1 MLKMKSEDAALMWSK
16 RVGSCLAMLLLGG
29 ITSACNP
36 VFAPPIRSVHLGSPR
51 STQPR
56 AVEVSGAAGIPWG
69 NGAATLS
76 IPVAEGVWLDGSLDM
91 RYLDPE
97 QWTMGNVGV
106 RFVLFQEPDKVT
118 GFFADVELGAGA
130 GVGGVD
136 EREGPGAREMQW
148 HERFAYGAFAGM
160 GAAYHVTTWFAW
172 FARGRV
178 QVSKAEFIPT
188 TLWASGVT
196 GPQFTV
202 GPVSLYL
209 SMGAAYY
216 LNDVDE
222 EVGLLPE
229 AGLSV
234 RFPLAE

>member
-1 MLKMKSEDAALMWSK
+1 MKNK
-16 RVGSCLAMLLLGG
+16 RPIVCLLLLMLGG
-29 ITSACNP
+29 TLTACNP

-51 STQPR
+51 PTQPR

-69 NGAATLS
+69 NGAATVSL
-76 IPVAEGVWLDGSLDM
+76 PVAEGVWLDGSVDM
-91 RYLDPE
+91 RYFEPE
-97 QWTMGNVGV
+97 QWTIGNVGV
-106 RFVLFQEPDKVT
+106 RFILFQEPGKVT

-136 EREGPGAREMQW
+136 DRDGQPEKDMEW
-148 HERFAYGAFAGM
+148 HNRFAYGAFAGM

-178 QVSKAEFIPT
+178 QVSKAEFIPV
-188 TLWASGVT
+188 TLWASGLT

-209 SMGAAYY
+209 SCGVGYY
-216 LNDVDE
+216 LNDLDE

-229 AGLSV
+229 AGLII
-234 RFPLAE
+234 RIPWAG